1 VTIQVKTIKAS
12 GGDYTT
18 LQAFEDAAA
27 LASTND
33 DPWHAECYAGVNMGG
48 FTKGAWSEEPSAESE
63 RVKIYAAP
71 GHEHD
76 GSWSTSS
83 GAYSSIASGWNINTY
98 GQQLDYFTFEG
109 ILFLNSKN
117 STGTVL
123 VSGGGGGMKLEFKR
137 CWFKK
142 THVTP
147 TSASMYIQTNS
158 SSDASDVLLENCI
171 IWRGTDGLYIS
182 TLSGSPAF
190 VGTIRNCIFYG
201 CSDIGIQTGFTASVN
216 NTLTLQNT
224 ICGENSSSDFYVA
237 AVDTLVIQNNIST
250 DATADDD
257 GGTGHQINVDED
269 DIWVDPTNGDFRLVP
284 ESVARDAGVAI
295 AAVTSDIRGLK
306 RPQGSL
312 LDCGAY
318 EFRIPT
324 SMAARGSTRR
334 KSPMSASGTGTKWCR

>member
-1 VTIQVKTIKAS
+1 MTVQVKTIKAS

-48 FTKGAWSEEPSAESE
+48 FVKGAWAEEPSSE
-63 RVKIYAAP
+63 GGRIKIYAAP

-76 GSWSTSS
+76 GSWSTSV
-83 GAYSSIASGWNINTY
+83 GAYGSIASNWAINGY
-98 GQQLDYFTFEG
+98 GQSLSFFTFEG
-109 ILFLNSKN
+109 ILFINSKN
-117 STGTVL
+117 NEGNVL
-123 VSGGGGGMKLEFKR
+123 ISGGGSGNKLELKR
-137 CWFKK
+137 LWLYKS
-142 THVTP
+142 HVTV
-147 TSASMYIQTNS
+147 TAQNAYIQTNS
-158 SSDASDVLLENCI
+158 SSDATDVLIENCVI
-171 IWRGTDGLYIS
+171 RRGTMGLYMS
-182 TLSGSPAF
+182 TLSGSPNF
-190 VGTIRNCIFYG
+190 VGTVRNCTIYG
-201 CSDIGIQTGFTASVN
+201 CTVRGFQTGFTTAIH

-224 ICGENSSSDFYVA
+224 ICGENTTADFYVA
-237 AVDTLVIQNNIST
+237 GLDVLTIQNNIST

-257 GGTGHQINVDED
+257 GGTNHQINVDED

-295 AAVTSDIRGLK
+295 AAVTTDIRGLK

-312 LDCGAY
+312 SDCGAY